1 MKQNSFLNSQYL
13 NNSVK
18 YTAFILYCFSS
29 KLKVVLSRLLRTR
42 KPYRVQSLVL
52 RMSPSQ
58 GQPYGLSAGTGNA
71 TRSPPLL
78 PPRQPRK
85 KTSCSSQPLP
95 PDWLCR
101 STPLPLL
108 FRAAHTGLMPP
119 HPVSCSQIPFPNI
132 PLAKTSLGQIKPA
145 FLITQI
151 LLLSVPTVLIFA
163 ALKEKFLPG
172 LLSNPDCSSFFFSFS
187 SIASS
192 LPVNG
197 HPVSRLPL
205 LRSTSDLQLGVVWTT
220 SVKGLP

>member
-71 TRSPPLL
+71 TCSPPLL

-85 KTSCSSQPLP
+85 KTSCSSQP
-95 PDWLCR
+95 
-101 STPLPLL
+101 
-108 FRAAHTGLMPP
+108 
-119 HPVSCSQIPFPNI
+119 
-132 PLAKTSLGQIKPA
+132 PA
-145 FLITQI
+145 
-151 LLLSVPTVLIFA
+151 
-163 ALKEKFLPG
+163 
-172 LLSNPDCSSFFFSFS
+172 
-187 SIASS
+187 ASS
-192 LPVNG
+192 SGLALPF
-197 HPVSRLPL
+197 HSTASPL
-205 LRSTSDLQLGVVWTT
+205 SSCTHWFNAFPPSLLQ
-220 SVKGLP
+220 SNSIS